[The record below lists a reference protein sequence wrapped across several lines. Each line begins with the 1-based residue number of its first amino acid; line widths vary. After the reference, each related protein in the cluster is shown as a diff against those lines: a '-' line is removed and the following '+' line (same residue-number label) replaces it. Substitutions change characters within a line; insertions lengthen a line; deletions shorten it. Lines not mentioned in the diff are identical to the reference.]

1 MENFNDVKVGDTLI
15 WYGSGNAQKLVT
27 VEKVNKTT
35 FVVDRQLFNKSDG
48 WLRGRDRWSISYCSH
63 VTPEMVAKLK
73 EREER
78 SKMLNFLTNY
88 KYGKLSTDKLRE
100 LCEYITTKIE

>member
-1 MENFNDVKVGDTLI
+1 MEHFNDVKVGDTLI
-15 WYGSGNAQKLVT
+15 WYGFGNAQKLVT
-27 VEKVNKTT
+27 VEKVNKAT
-35 FVVDRQLFNKSDG
+35 FVADGRLFNKSDG
-48 WLRGRDRWSISYCSH
+48 WLRGRSKWDIYHCCH
-63 VTPEMVAKLK
+63 ATPEMVAKVK

-78 SKMLNFLTNY
+78 SNMLNFLTNY